1 MLADSCTAWFRGQ
14 ELGLPE
20 FTLDGLYSVKSTQW
34 VFEELEAAAG
44 TMEYSSGPR
53 RPSATA
59 RPIITR
65 ILVLK
70 SLQAEEER

>member
-1 MLADSCTAWFRGQ
+1 M
-14 ELGLPE
+14 
-20 FTLDGLYSVKSTQW
+20 KSTQW

-53 RPSATA
+53 MPSATA